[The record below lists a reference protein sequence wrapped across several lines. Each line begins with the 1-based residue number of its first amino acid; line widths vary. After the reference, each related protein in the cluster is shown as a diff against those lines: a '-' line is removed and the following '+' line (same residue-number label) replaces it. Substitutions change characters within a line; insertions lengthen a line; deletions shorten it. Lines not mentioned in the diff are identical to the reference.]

1 MVGAIYGSTRKEPTV
16 VGKPAEFMLD
26 NIAKTFALK
35 RDQICMARS
44 IAPPPPAALR
54 CRRGQA
60 GRRCAA
66 ARTPAQAL
74 HTSRCAGAHAPAA
87 LPQPLSL
94 RPQVGDRL
102 DTDVLFGK
110 NGGLTT
116 CLVLSGV
123 TTEAQLLSPD
133 NKIHPDYFMAEL
145 PELLSVKASVKA
157 PAAARA

>member
-1 MVGAIYGSTRKEPTV
+1 M
-16 VGKPAEFMLD
+16 
-26 NIAKTFALK
+26 
-35 RDQICMARS
+35 
-44 IAPPPPAALR
+44 
-54 CRRGQA
+54 
-60 GRRCAA
+60 
-66 ARTPAQAL
+66 
-74 HTSRCAGAHAPAA
+74 
-87 LPQPLSL
+87 
-94 RPQVGDRL
+94 GDRL